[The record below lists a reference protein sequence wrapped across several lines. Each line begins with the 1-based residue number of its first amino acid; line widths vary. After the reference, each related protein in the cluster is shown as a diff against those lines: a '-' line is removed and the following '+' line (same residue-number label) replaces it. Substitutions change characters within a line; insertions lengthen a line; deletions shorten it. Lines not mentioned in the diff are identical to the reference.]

1 MSSIIEYKS
10 KYIELSLNINLV
22 KKSQIAYQIPDQQK
36 EFVFCL
42 SKVYLEKLDTKYLKQ
57 NKL

>member
-22 KKSQIAYQIPDQQK
+22 KKSQIGYQIPDQQK

-42 SKVYLEKLDTKYLKQ
+42 SKVYLEKLDTKY
-57 NKL
+57 